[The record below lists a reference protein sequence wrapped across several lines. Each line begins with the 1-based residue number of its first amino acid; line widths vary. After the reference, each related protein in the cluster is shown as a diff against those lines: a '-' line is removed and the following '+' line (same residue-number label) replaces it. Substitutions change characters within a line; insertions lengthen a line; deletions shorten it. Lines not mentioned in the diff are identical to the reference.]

1 MGVFIAPGPVFV
13 FINVNVLKLLHGNYS
28 RKQALS
34 DECDLKL
41 SRFAEH
47 GTGSNHIAG

>member
-28 RKQALS
+28 CKQALS
-34 DECDLKL
+34 DECGLKL

-47 GTGSNHIAG
+47 GTGSNHFTG